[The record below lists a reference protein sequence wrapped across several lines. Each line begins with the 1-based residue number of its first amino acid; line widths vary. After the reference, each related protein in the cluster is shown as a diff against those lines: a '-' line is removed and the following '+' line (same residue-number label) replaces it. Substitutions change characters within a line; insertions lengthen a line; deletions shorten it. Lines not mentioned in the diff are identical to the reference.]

1 MRRNRPDYTKDDYTL
16 ATVDKK
22 RKYCLSLG
30 FQSWHPKVIKI
41 LIAAIIGV
49 AVGMVL
55 FGIFSQA
62 YAKDTELLNEGSH
75 AIGTVV
81 KKSSTPGDSMGGS
94 DTYNVGY
101 TFSSPN
107 GELFNG
113 GGSITSQLWHQL
125 NIGSPIEVVFNPADP
140 SRNMPLASDSAGTWI
155 IYLAAIGFT
164 FVAFFLVW
172 LVLLPLVIR
181 FVKKLIPRPK

>member
-1 MRRNRPDYTKDDYTL
+1 MRRNKPDYTKDDYTP
-16 ATVDKK
+16 ATTDKK
-22 RKYCLSLG
+22 QKYWQSLG
-30 FQSWHPKVIKI
+30 FQRWHPKVIKI
-41 LIAAIIGV
+41 LTAAIIGV

-55 FGIFSQA
+55 FGVFSQA

-101 TFSSPN
+101 TFSSPR
-107 GELFNG
+107 GEQFNG
-113 GGSITSQLWHQL
+113 GGSISYQLWHQL
-125 NIGSPIEVVFNPADP
+125 NIGSPIEVVFNLANP
-140 SRNMPLASDSAGTWI
+140 SQNLPFATERAGMWI
-155 IYLAAIGFT
+155 IYIAAIGIA
-164 FVAFFLVW
+164 FVSFFLFW

-181 FVKKLIPRPK
+181 FVKKLIPHLR